1 MIDNQSP
8 PGSWKNELKA
18 APWGYGQ
25 SQDKKVQFALAE
37 VRAHGMWPEAAVL
50 EQEIITLKAELELLR
65 NERR

>member
-8 PGSWKNELKA
+8 PGSWKNEMSA

-25 SQDKKVQFALAE
+25 SQDQKVQFALAE
-37 VRAHGMWPEAAVL
+37 IRAHGMWNEAAVL
-50 EQEIITLKAELELLR
+50 EKEIVTLKADLESLR